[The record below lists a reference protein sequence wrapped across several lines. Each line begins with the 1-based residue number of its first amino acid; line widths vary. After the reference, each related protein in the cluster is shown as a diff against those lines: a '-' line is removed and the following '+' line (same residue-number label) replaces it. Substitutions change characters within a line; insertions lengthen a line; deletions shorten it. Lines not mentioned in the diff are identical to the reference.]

1 MAPTKPIV
9 EHTVD
14 RTPEYEK
21 FLEELRDFHEKRGT
35 HLDPEPKMGNLSVD
49 LYKLFN
55 YIVQNGGYDKVSD
68 EKLMWRKMCEG
79 LGLMRHNAPADAY
92 TLKQIFY
99 KNLAAFEIK
108 KIHNKEPP
116 PPEIL
121 EFTTAKG
128 GSLLTRTLENFVAKG
143 RNDREDSEDGS
154 TPGRERPVAETPAS
168 GRASRGL
175 REAPAPRVIFH
186 PDTNSSR
193 QTRHASG
200 TQQIGTPSSNSH
212 SQSHNNTPM
221 GQNNS
226 HPHPGRGG
234 AYVFN
239 PPGPD
244 MNNPIVQGFQPQPV
258 QQMPLRIVDTP
269 SSNPE
274 LFARKQRLLKQPP
287 VVAHNPGMLV
297 RACLPQGALDG
308 PNIYERCLL
317 ALRSGIR
324 SEQAFGTHHLLK
336 ISHERGDKYKFSAFC
351 GLAEGLTE
359 LALSIGSMIY
369 HVNWTVSYDPDSDNT
384 DIGELD
390 GLEGTPD
397 ILERIAHLKRRDDV
411 DDNILPAE
419 FRDQLTLVLEATQTI
434 RNMVNMPDNA
444 YFMSEY
450 PPVKD
455 LLCVLLNLPE
465 LECVVELK
473 HLALEIAE
481 SILPYLV
488 LRSDDPLYQSLL
500 AKLES
505 DDRGVILTALKALNK
520 IALNHPIETNRLG
533 NVPPSVLQR
542 IMDWLLL
549 NDEDLLDI
557 TTDFLY
563 QYTAVVENLDTMLK
577 HIKMENLV
585 THLVRL
591 LSHGAKR
598 STRELIVSE
607 ARLAHDPPNEAVVPT
622 PKDLLEKLLAIE
634 EPERCYAWI
643 RCFFEEDPESNIT
656 QLAIWQAYNTE
667 FLEPLKR
674 KGRSM
679 ISAPE
684 FIKSITSVYESAGA
698 QIVHEQGPGGQ
709 SQQKYLIKGI
719 RPRRH
724 PISPDGRGY
733 FQCQLPTP
741 PPAGGVV
748 PAKITTA
755 KCGAWNLTAEKMW
768 EHIVTDHL
776 GQGVPRIEDGKLAN
790 KEGMY
795 SCVWNNCQKFP
806 RPTKMFL
813 AQYMAHLKTHLR
825 DEEIR
830 RAAKPSEVSPLAPPP
845 PSPAAAST
853 PTSATKSR
861 SGSLSSSSSK
871 SRVVKPAKTVTITLE
886 ETANARDERSP
897 NAPPQAAGVPL
908 SAVLILRN
916 IAQYVPK
923 TEAEQELLKQRRER
937 GEEEEQGEGWN
948 EILFRP
954 VMGRLWEVFT
964 ENRLLTPHLGGLFQL
979 LEQKQVRRLILED

>member
-200 TQQIGTPSSNSH
+200 AQQIGTPSSNSH
-212 SQSHNNTPM
+212 SHNNSAIA
-221 GQNNS
+221 QNPGNS
-226 HPHPGRGG
+226 HRG

-244 MNNPIVQGFQPQPV
+244 MNNPIVQGFVPQPV

-287 VVAHNPGMLV
+287 VAAPNPGMLV
-297 RACLPQGALDG
+297 RACLPPGALDG

-317 ALRSGIR
+317 SLRSGIR
-324 SEQAFGTHHLLK
+324 SEQAFGCHHLLK
-336 ISHERGDKYKFSAFC
+336 ISHERGDKYKFSQFC

-359 LALSIGSMIY
+359 LALSIGGMIY

-397 ILERIAHLKRRDDV
+397 ILERIAQLKRRKDV

-455 LLCVLLNLPE
+455 LLCVILNLPE

-577 HIKMENLV
+577 YIKIEHLV

-598 STRELIVSE
+598 SMRELIVSE
-607 ARLAHDPPNEAVVPT
+607 ARLAYDPPNETVVPT

-643 RCFFEEDPESNIT
+643 RCFFEEDPDSNIT

-709 SQQKYLIKGI
+709 SQQKYLIRGI
-719 RPRRH
+719 RPRRY

-733 FQCQLPTP
+733 FQCQLPAPHGKP
-741 PPAGGVV
+741 PGG
-748 PAKITTA
+748 A

-768 EHIVTDHL
+768 DHIVAEHL
-776 GQGVPRIEDGKLAN
+776 GDSVSRTEDGKLVN
-790 KEGMY
+790 KEGMF
-795 SCVWNNCQKFP
+795 SCAWNNCQKFP
-806 RPTKMFL
+806 RPTEMFL
-813 AQYMAHLKTHLR
+813 VQYMAHLKTHLR
-825 DEEIR
+825 SEEIR
-830 RAAKPSEVSPLAPPP
+830 HAAKPSEISPLAPLPPPP
-845 PSPAAAST
+845 PSPTST
-853 PTSATKSR
+853 TNRSR
-861 SGSLSSSSSK
+861 SGSFSSSSSK
-871 SRVVKPAKTVTITLE
+871 SRVVRPAKTVTITIE
-886 ETANARDERSP
+886 ETASARDERNP
-897 NAPPQAAGVPL
+897 NAPAQAAGVPL

-916 IAQYVPK
+916 IAQYVPR
-923 TEAEQELLKQRRER
+923 TEAEAELRRRKNE
-937 GEEEEQGEGWN
+937 GEEGEGWN

-964 ENRLLTPHLGGLFQL
+964 ENRLLTPHLAGLFGL
-979 LEQKQVRRLILED
+979 LEERQQVRRFVVEE

>member
-1 MAPTKPIV
+1 
-9 EHTVD
+9 
-14 RTPEYEK
+14 
-21 FLEELRDFHEKRGT
+21 
-35 HLDPEPKMGNLSVD
+35 
-49 LYKLFN
+49 
-55 YIVQNGGYDKVSD
+55 
-68 EKLMWRKMCEG
+68 
-79 LGLMRHNAPADAY
+79 
-92 TLKQIFY
+92 
-99 KNLAAFEIK
+99 
-108 KIHNKEPP
+108 
-116 PPEIL
+116 
-121 EFTTAKG
+121 
-128 GSLLTRTLENFVAKG
+128 
-143 RNDREDSEDGS
+143 
-154 TPGRERPVAETPAS
+154 
-168 GRASRGL
+168 
-175 REAPAPRVIFH
+175 
-186 PDTNSSR
+186 
-193 QTRHASG
+193 
-200 TQQIGTPSSNSH
+200 
-212 SQSHNNTPM
+212 
-221 GQNNS
+221 
-226 HPHPGRGG
+226 
-234 AYVFN
+234 
-239 PPGPD
+239 
-244 MNNPIVQGFQPQPV
+244 
-258 QQMPLRIVDTP
+258 
-269 SSNPE
+269 
-274 LFARKQRLLKQPP
+274 
-287 VVAHNPGMLV
+287 
-297 RACLPQGALDG
+297 
-308 PNIYERCLL
+308 
-317 ALRSGIR
+317 
-324 SEQAFGTHHLLK
+324 
-336 ISHERGDKYKFSAFC
+336 
-351 GLAEGLTE
+351 
-359 LALSIGSMIY
+359 MIY

-397 ILERIAHLKRRDDV
+397 ILERIAQLKRRKDV

-455 LLCVLLNLPE
+455 LLCVILNLPE

-505 DDRGVILTALKALNK
+505 DDRGVILTALKAINK

-577 HIKMENLV
+577 HIKIEHLV

-607 ARLAHDPPNEAVVPT
+607 ARLAYDPPNETVVPT

-643 RCFFEEDPESNIT
+643 RCFFEEDPDSNIT

-709 SQQKYLIKGI
+709 SQQKYLIRGI
-719 RPRRH
+719 RPRRY

-733 FQCQLPTP
+733 FQCQLPAPHGKP
-741 PPAGGVV
+741 PGG
-748 PAKITTA
+748 A
-755 KCGAWNLTAEKMW
+755 KCGARNLTAEKMW
-768 EHIVTDHL
+768 DHIVAEHL
-776 GQGVPRIEDGKLAN
+776 GDSVSRTEDGKLVN
-790 KEGMY
+790 KEGMF
-795 SCVWNNCQKFP
+795 SCAWNNCQKFP
-806 RPTKMFL
+806 RPTEMFL
-813 AQYMAHLKTHLR
+813 VQYMAHLKTHLR
-825 DEEIR
+825 NEEIR
-830 RAAKPSEVSPLAPPP
+830 HAAKPSEISPLAPLPPPP
-845 PSPAAAST
+845 PSPTST
-853 PTSATKSR
+853 TNRSR
-861 SGSLSSSSSK
+861 SGSFSSSSSK
-871 SRVVKPAKTVTITLE
+871 SRVVRPAKTVTITIE
-886 ETANARDERSP
+886 ETASARDERNP
-897 NAPPQAAGVPL
+897 NAPAQAAGVPL

-916 IAQYVPK
+916 IAQYVPR
-923 TEAEQELLKQRRER
+923 TEAEAELRRRKNE
-937 GEEEEQGEGWN
+937 GEEGEGWN

-964 ENRLLTPHLGGLFQL
+964 ENRLLTPHLAGLFGL
-979 LEQKQVRRLILED
+979 LEERQQVRRFVVEE

>member
-21 FLEELRDFHEKRGT
+21 FLEELREFHEKRGT

-200 TQQIGTPSSNSH
+200 AQQIGTLSSNSH
-212 SQSHNNTPM
+212 SHNNTPL
-221 GQNNS
+221 GQGPN
-226 HPHPGRGG
+226 HPPAARGG

-258 QQMPLRIVDTP
+258 QQIPLRIVDTP

-287 VVAHNPGMLV
+287 AVAPNPGMIV
-297 RACLPQGALDG
+297 RACLPPGALDG

-317 ALRSGIR
+317 ALRSGIP

-336 ISHERGDKYKFSAFC
+336 ISHERGDKYKFSAFS

-359 LALSIGSMIY
+359 LALSIGRLIY
-369 HVNWTVSYDPDSDNT
+369 HVDWTVSYDPDSDNT

-397 ILERIAHLKRRDDV
+397 ILERIAQLERRKDV
-411 DDNILPAE
+411 DDNILTAE
-419 FRDQLTLVLEATQTI
+419 FRDQLTLILEATQTI

-444 YFMSEY
+444 YFISEY

-465 LECVVELK
+465 LESVVELK

-598 STRELIVSE
+598 STRELVVSE
-607 ARLAHDPPNEAVVPT
+607 ARLAFDPPNERVVPT
-622 PKDLLEKLLAIE
+622 PKDLLETLLAIE

-643 RCFFEEDPESNIT
+643 RCFFEEDPESHIT

-698 QIVHEQGPGGQ
+698 QIVHEQGPNGQ

-719 RPRRH
+719 RPRRY

-733 FQCQLPTP
+733 FQCQLPAKTAATVP
-741 PPAGGVV
+741 PGMQDQPVPICGV
-748 PAKITTA
+748 
-755 KCGAWNLTAEKMW
+755 WNLTAEKMW
-768 EHIVTDHL
+768 DHIISFHFGETEYVT
-776 GQGVPRIEDGKLAN
+776 RTEDGKIKNTEWPNLHCAWR
-790 KEGMY
+790 G
-795 SCVWNNCQKFP
+795 CQKFP
-806 RPTKMFL
+806 KPTKMYL
-813 AQYMAHLKTHLR
+813 YQLMAHFKTHLCY
-825 DEEIR
+825 EEQR
-830 RAAKPSEVSPLAPPP
+830 HAAKPSEVSPLAPPP
-845 PSPAAAST
+845 PSPAAST

-861 SGSLSSSSSK
+861 SGSFSSSK
-871 SRVVKPAKTVTITLE
+871 SRVIKPAKTVTITIE
-886 ETANARDERSP
+886 ETANARDERNP

-916 IAQYVPK
+916 IAQYVPR
-923 TEAEQELLKQRRER
+923 TEAEQELTKRRQGAE
-937 GEEEEQGEGWN
+937 GEGWN

-954 VMGRLWEVFT
+954 VMSRLWDVFV

-979 LEQKQVRRLILED
+979 LERKPEVRRFVMDD